1 MSPLK
6 PYQSK
11 IIVLLTQQE
20 LLVAEFYRFFSSLYP
35 DLRDFWGDLAR
46 EQMEHATWVEYLYK
60 KTQEGSVHFD
70 EEKIKTY
77 TVESFVKYL
86 EDNLARVKEK
96 APTPSAAFSLALNI
110 ENSLLIRKVF
120 DRFQSADR
128 ELSHLLL
135 SLREKKVDHR
145 KRLEVQSAPFSPAR
159 PSS

>member
-11 IIVLLTQQE
+11 IFVLLTQQE
-20 LLVAEFYRFFSSLYP
+20 LLVAEIYRFFAGLYP
-35 DLRDFWGDLAR
+35 DLRDFWGDLAK

-60 KTQEGSVHFD
+60 KASEGSVYFNED
-70 EEKIKTY
+70 KIKTY

-86 EDNLARVKEK
+86 EDNLTRVKEK
-96 APTPSAAFSLALNI
+96 APTLSAAFSLALNI
-110 ENSLLIRKVF
+110 ENSLLIKRAF

-128 ELSHLLL
+128 ELSNLLL
-135 SLREKKVDHR
+135 SLREKKADHR
-145 KRLEVQSAPFSPAR
+145 RRLETQSVPYTPAR

>member
-20 LLVAEFYRFFSSLYP
+20 LLVADIYRFFSSLYP
-35 DLRDFWGDLAR
+35 NLREFWNDLAK

-60 KTQEGSVHFD
+60 KAQDGAVHFD
-70 EEKIKTY
+70 EDKIKTY

-86 EDNLARVKEK
+86 EENLARMKER
-96 APTPSAAFSLALNI
+96 APTASAAFSMALDI
-110 ENSLLIRKVF
+110 ENSLLIKRVF
-120 DRFQSADR
+120 ERFQSADR
-128 ELSHLLL
+128 ELSNLLL

-145 KRLEVQSAPFSPAR
+145 KRLEAQSAPFTSAR

>member
-35 DLRDFWGDLAR
+35 DLREFWSDLAK

-60 KTQEGSVHFD
+60 KAQEGAVHFD
-70 EEKIKTY
+70 EDKIKTY

-96 APTPSAAFSLALNI
+96 APAPQAAFSLALNI
-110 ENSLLIRKVF
+110 ENSLLIKKVF

-128 ELSHLLL
+128 ELSNLLL

-145 KRLEVQSAPFSPAR
+145 KRLEVQSAPFTPPR
-159 PSS
+159 PSA

>member
-20 LLVAEFYRFFSSLYP
+20 LLVAELYRFFASLYP
-35 DLRDFWGDLAR
+35 DLREFWNDLAK

-60 KTQEGSVHFD
+60 KTNDGAVYFN

-86 EDNLARVKEK
+86 EENLAKVKEK

-110 ENSLLIRKVF
+110 ENSLLIKRSYE
-120 DRFQSADR
+120 RFQSADR
-128 ELSHLLL
+128 ELSNLLL
-135 SLREKKVDHR
+135 SLREKKADHR
-145 KRLEVQSAPFSPAR
+145 KRLEARSAPYSPSR
-159 PSS
+159 PAP

>member
-35 DLRDFWGDLAR
+35 DLREFWGDLAK

-60 KTQEGSVHFD
+60 KAQEGSVHFD
-70 EEKIKTY
+70 EDKIKTY

-86 EDNLARVKEK
+86 EDNLIRVKLK
-96 APTPSAAFSLALNI
+96 APPQPAAFSLALNI
-110 ENSLLIRKVF
+110 ENSLLVRKVF
-120 DRFQSADR
+120 ERFQSADR
-128 ELSHLLL
+128 EISNLLL
-135 SLREKKVDHR
+135 SLREKKADHR
-145 KRLEVQSAPFSPAR
+145 KRLDVQSASFTAAR